1 MILTPFCCAWN
12 WDARPFPTF
21 PLSTGVWGDAGNW
34 TCGNWLGGKGPY
46 VSIPSPDALPGPGSY
61 PVFPTLS
68 GQSWSVHY
76 KPRFSTRTAAKA
88 SGRETRAAA
97 MTSPLWDIE
106 IRFDVLR
113 SASAFAELQQV
124 IGFVAASAGAA
135 TPFLFSAPAVQ
146 SSTSGIALGS
156 GDGATKAFILSRS
169 IGGFVERVQ
178 ALISAP
184 TVYQNGVVVSAAL
197 YSVSILPATITF
209 TTAPAAGVALTI
221 DFSAAHLARF
231 VDDVEDLEQFMSGFW
246 QAGAIRLETVRA

>member
-21 PLSTGVWGDAGNW
+21 RSTRAFGATAAIGRRGNW
-34 TCGNWLGGKGPY
+34 IGGKGPY
-46 VSIPSPDALPGPGSY
+46 VSLPSPDAPPGPGSY
-61 PVFPTLS
+61 AVFPTLS
-68 GQSWSVHY
+68 GQAWSVHY

-106 IRFDVLR
+106 LTFDVLR
-113 SASAFAELQQV
+113 SDPGLR
-124 IGFVAASAGAA
+124 
-135 TPFLFSAPAVQ
+135 
-146 SSTSGIALGS
+146 GIAAGDRLCRRQRGRSNALPVSRRLRCTVPPQASPLGL
-156 GDGATKAFILSRS
+156 GRRRDEGLYPERS

-178 ALISAP
+178 ALIGAP
-184 TVYQNGVVVSAAL
+184 TVYQNGVAVSAAL

-209 TTAPAAGVALTI
+209 TTAPAAGVALTV

-231 VDDVEDLEQFMSGFW
+231 VDDD
-246 QAGAIRLETVRA
+246 